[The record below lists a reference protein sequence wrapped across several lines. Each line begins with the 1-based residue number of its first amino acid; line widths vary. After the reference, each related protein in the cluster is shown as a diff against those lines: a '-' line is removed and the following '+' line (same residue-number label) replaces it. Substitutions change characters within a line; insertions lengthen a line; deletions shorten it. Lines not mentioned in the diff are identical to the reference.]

1 MVIKQPLT
9 KCSVK
14 RGVKG
19 LMSKYAAF
27 YMFAEANS
35 SIALQRLRRLCE
47 IYPDVTFIPVVG
59 VRQLVYIPMFIDEYM
74 FGSTRQVHL
83 IGRCTH
89 LLNSLAL
96 STPQLF
102 QLAYSINKQIGS
114 ITRNSSLTELR
125 YKMEHEGFQNFHV
138 DFTPKALFNGDHA
151 LMHWFNTVGKK
162 LDFDYL
168 IFYEPDIYTTKPLD
182 EIYGEYTNSYDA
194 CFNEYGVANSSW
206 SFCRCPPG
214 CAQATKRWLKQRK
227 LPTTLYRCIFGGSII
242 SRAVF
247 ERLSEL
253 KIDFSGEP
261 YCFAEMRL
269 ATVITAL
276 GFKCGRLNFPFYRF
290 RPVWSEKEIYS
301 NAEAGIF
308 HPVKTLTSVEKE
320 YYSMRRTE
328 ALPNVVTKALIKNEP
343 CLS

>member
-1 MVIKQPLT
+1 
-9 KCSVK
+9 
-14 RGVKG
+14 
-19 LMSKYAAF
+19 MSKYAAF

-35 SIALQRLRRLCE
+35 SVALQRLRRLLK

-59 VRQLVYIPMFIDEYM
+59 VRQLVYMPMIIDEYM

-89 LLNSLAL
+89 LVNSLAL
-96 STPQLF
+96 AAPGFF

-114 ITRNSSLTELR
+114 LTRDSKLNELR
-125 YKMEHEGFQNFHV
+125 NKVQKEGLPHFYA

-151 LMHWFNTVGKK
+151 LMHWFNTSGKH

-182 EIYGEYTNSYDA
+182 EIYGEYADSYDA

-206 SFCRCPPG
+206 SFYRCPPG
-214 CAQATKRWLKQRK
+214 CSRATQKWLKQRK
-227 LPTTLYRCIFGGSII
+227 LPTTLYRCIFGGSLI
-242 SRAVF
+242 SRAVL

-269 ATVITAL
+269 STIITAL

-290 RPVWSEKEIYS
+290 RPVWSEKEIFS
-301 NAEAGIF
+301 NENAGIF
-308 HPVKTLTSVEKE
+308 HPVKALTSIELE
-320 YYSMRRTE
+320 QSIRPHT
-328 ALPNVVTKALIKNEP
+328 
-343 CLS
+343 